1 MANPQNP
8 NTNSGGNPDKNR
20 DTGRDD
26 TVESPHGGT
35 GREDEG
41 DELESGEE
49 E

>member
-8 NTNSGGNPDKNR
+8 NTNNGGNPDTRR
-20 DTGRDD
+20 DTGRDNS
-26 TVESPHGGT
+26 VESPGGGT

-41 DELESGEE
+41 EELEGGEE

>member
-1 MANPQNP
+1 MASPQNP
-8 NTNSGGNPDKNR
+8 NTNGGIPDTGR

-26 TVESPHGGT
+26 SVESPGGGA

-41 DELESGEE
+41 EELESGEE